1 MQLYADPHHQQS
13 PDDFIRLSNYSGG
26 RGWGY
31 CGKCTVNNC
40 LININNS
47 LDGHGSTTNPQNARQ
62 HCGWGGGGTSP
73 AVIEVEADWL
83 HSLYAEEAVVPACL
97 WPGKGVVPS
106 WNVVIVDKE
115 QKQPGSEGN
124 TTRYNLQLKLTCIRS
139 LYCLYIN
146 LPWAHQSQ
154 QLLYNILG
162 GVRVREILK
171 WKNNCH
177 QI

>member
-47 LDGHGSTTNPQNARQ
+47 IDGHGSTTNPQNARQ

-83 HSLYAEEAVVPACL
+83 HSLLLCWRSCCACM
-97 WPGKGVVPS
+97 PVARKGGCS
-106 WNVVIVDKE
+106 ELGCCDRWE
-115 QKQPGSEGN
+115 GAKQPA
-124 TTRYNLQLKLTCIRS
+124 RKAIQHDIIYNWNLHVSARS
-139 LYCLYIN
+139 IVYI
-146 LPWAHQSQ
+146 LIYHEHTSLSSYYIIYLAV
-154 QLLYNILG
+154 Y
-162 GVRVREILK
+162 V
-171 WKNNCH
+171 
-177 QI
+177 